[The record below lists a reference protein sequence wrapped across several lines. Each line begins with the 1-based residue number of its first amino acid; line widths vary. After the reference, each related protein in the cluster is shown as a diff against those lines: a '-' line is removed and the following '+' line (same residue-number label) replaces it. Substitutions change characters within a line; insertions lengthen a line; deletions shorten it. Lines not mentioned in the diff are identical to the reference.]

1 MNYNAIPMRASVG
14 ELLGAPVGPS
24 SAPSGTTTS
33 LACYLQKGSD
43 VTWQWGLNSNNS
55 YYVLSGAWITTP
67 YTGLTKFVT
76 SASRS
81 ELIAAANKSIG
92 YYNRTGYTLQSMF
105 ASDGAGSYNYPIV
118 IGGTE
123 LYPKY

>member
-1 MNYNAIPMRASVG
+1 MTYNAIPMRADVG
-14 ELLGAPVGPS
+14 EQLAAPMSPS
-24 SAPSGTTTS
+24 LAPSDTTTS

-67 YTGLTKFVT
+67 FTGLTKFVT
-76 SASRS
+76 GVSVS
-81 ELIAAANKSIG
+81 ELMAAATKSIG
-92 YYNRTGYTLQSMF
+92 YYGHTGYTVQSLF
-105 ASDGAGSYNYPIV
+105 ASDGGYNYPI
-118 IGGTE
+118 IASGTE